1 MGQFKDVGN
10 PELALIEELSEA
22 IQVISKKIRFGGL
35 WNEIPEGKTLTR
47 WQQLESEMED
57 VMYQWERVK
66 EFKAADDDEDALFDK
81 FYKMDLAQRALAN
94 PEDFGLV

>member
-10 PELALIEELSEA
+10 PKLALIEELSEA
-22 IQVISKKIRFGGL
+22 IQVISKKIRFGGH
-35 WNEIPEGKTLTR
+35 WDEIPEGKTITR

-57 VMYQWERVK
+57 VMYQWERMK
-66 EFKAADDDEDALFDK
+66 EFKAFDDDLDAHFDR
-81 FYKMDLAQRALAN
+81 LEN